1 MNDVDKIEVWI
12 DFGEEEPVGELI
24 LDNKNIYF
32 KYYSSFIEKGLEIS
46 PFKMRLSD
54 AILKADT
61 RMFDGLFG
69 VFDDSLPDGWGR
81 LLLDRRL
88 TSEGISLSQVTP
100 LDRLSYLGSEGKGAL
115 IYKPNSEFSHH
126 INQTIELDFL
136 AEEMSQ
142 VLQGKSSEVI
152 DELYQLG
159 GSSGGARPKIFVGYN
174 PMTDH
179 LIHGTQE
186 LPAGYEHWI
195 IKFPSFEDPKDIAN
209 IEFAYYKMALGAGI
223 EMAPS
228 KLFESKTGKNYFGTK
243 RFDRLDEKK
252 LHLHSASGI
261 MHDNFRLSNLDYGH
275 IMDCAFRLEKHVKA
289 YEKVWRLAAFN
300 VYAHNRDDHSRN
312 FSFLMDE
319 NGKWCF
325 APAYDLTFSYSSHGH
340 HSTTVAGESKNP
352 KKENLMELAETF
364 GLQKPNVILDQVI
377 TSVGKW
383 KKIAIDSGA
392 NKSSITTIDKE
403 INR

>member
-136 AEEMSQ
+136 AEE
-142 VLQGKSSEVI
+142 
-152 DELYQLG
+152 
-159 GSSGGARPKIFVGYN
+159 
-174 PMTDH
+174 
-179 LIHGTQE
+179 
-186 LPAGYEHWI
+186 
-195 IKFPSFEDPKDIAN
+195 
-209 IEFAYYKMALGAGI
+209 
-223 EMAPS
+223 
-228 KLFESKTGKNYFGTK
+228 
-243 RFDRLDEKK
+243 
-252 LHLHSASGI
+252 
-261 MHDNFRLSNLDYGH
+261 
-275 IMDCAFRLEKHVKA
+275 
-289 YEKVWRLAAFN
+289 
-300 VYAHNRDDHSRN
+300 
-312 FSFLMDE
+312 
-319 NGKWCF
+319 
-325 APAYDLTFSYSSHGH
+325 
-340 HSTTVAGESKNP
+340 
-352 KKENLMELAETF
+352 
-364 GLQKPNVILDQVI
+364 
-377 TSVGKW
+377 
-383 KKIAIDSGA
+383 
-392 NKSSITTIDKE
+392 
-403 INR
+403 